1 VLLDEGFAFAAA
13 RSHGALL
20 RPHASNA
27 ANALTLALAR
37 CMPDA
42 FLEQLENMFD
52 NADAQA
58 PWRDVAFE
66 LGGGACNATRLE
78 AHRCVLA
85 ARCPYLAQR
94 FPRGAVVALP
104 GARFPPAALASV
116 LRWCYTGRLAVAR
129 RADAEPTAALLA
141 QLKLKDL
148 AAALRAEAA
157 AAPARQ
163 QALALEP
170 PRAAAKAELQAALA
184 CLADA
189 ASDASAL
196 EAGLSPERVTLLRA
210 GAAELR
216 VKDTLF
222 WAHLGFL
229 CPRSEFFAAMLSTRW
244 RDGAA
249 AAAAAAPL
257 VLDDV
262 SPAAFA
268 AALRWAYT
276 DVLQPDTP
284 LPLLLE
290 LLHAGDRLL
299 LEGLKQRAAL
309 LLIPHLTPASC
320 VPLLRVADAAATPR
334 LAAAAAA
341 AVAEHL
347 EALADC
353 EELAAAVADSARC
366 IRGRQ
371 LTDSIPVLDDIAFQV
386 RRLHGPGGDLSEEEE
401 EDWEAADAPPEAR
414 CAAAAAAR
422 HGAKS
427 VRRRKAAIVR
437 QLAAAVQGWDVVVA
451 RRA

>member
-1 VLLDEGFAFAAA
+1 MLLEEGFAFAAA
-13 RSHGALL
+13 RSHGAVL

-27 ANALTLALAR
+27 ANALTLALAQHVLS
-37 CMPDA
+37 DA
-42 FLEQLENMFD
+42 YLEQLENMFD
-52 NADAQA
+52 NAEAQA

-66 LGGGACNATRLE
+66 LGGSACDATRLE

-85 ARCPYLAQR
+85 ARCPYLAER

-141 QLKLKDL
+141 QVKLKDL

-216 VKDTLF
+216 VEDTSF
-222 WAHLGFL
+222 WAHPGFL
-229 CPRSEFFAAMLSTRW
+229 CPRSEFFAAMLSARW

-249 AAAAAAPL
+249 ASAV

-371 LTDSIPVLDDIAFQV
+371 VTDSIPVLDDIAFQV
-386 RRLHGPGGDLSEEEE
+386 RRLYGPGGDLSEEEE

-437 QLAAAVQGWDVVVA
+437 QLAAAVQGWDVVGA